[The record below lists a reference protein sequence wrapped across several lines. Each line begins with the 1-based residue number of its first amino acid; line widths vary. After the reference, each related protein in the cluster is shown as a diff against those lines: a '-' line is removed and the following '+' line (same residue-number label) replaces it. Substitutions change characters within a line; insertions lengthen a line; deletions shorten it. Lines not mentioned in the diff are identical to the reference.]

1 MKTFTCT
8 IVARNYLAHAIT
20 LGQTLRDNSPGIDF
34 YILVLDAN
42 AGAVESLLRE
52 TIDDLPPVNIV
63 DAEALGVSSFLEMA
77 SRYSVLELSTAIKP
91 FFLTWLLDRGY
102 DRGLYLDPDI
112 WVMAEMTEVLRALED
127 HTIALTPHLLT
138 PLPEDGKKPDN
149 MTILRAGAYNL
160 GFLGLAATGEIRR
173 FLDWWGEVLRE
184 ECIMDPERGYHVDQK
199 WMDLALGFLPRV
211 YVCRSPAYN
220 VAYWNLHEREL
231 AIAGQQFY
239 VNGQPLVFFHFS
251 GFNPN
256 TVERLSFHQD
266 RYKVRPGRPLHRLLH
281 AYAARLKQNGFSTFS
296 RLAYGLDSVDDAAPA
311 DPDTRLWH
319 RERGK
324 NFGDPMATGL
334 ASRSYRWMKSS
345 ADGTLVPGDY
355 GTEVWRGQPE
365 LRRALAQPMDKGSG
379 YLEEWSM
386 AEGSRKTDL
395 IDDSV
400 RGENPPHA
408 IRTPVRLP
416 IVVTGY
422 LNRVLGQGQVARS
435 LIDALR
441 RTGLDVASQTF
452 DVGAENHPLL
462 PGGWVDARPRPPIE
476 AVPRINIVVINA
488 DQIERF
494 EATVGPGFFRGAYN
508 VGVWFWELPTFPE
521 EWADAANQFDEIW
534 VGSSFAQQ
542 AVAECVRKPVL
553 TVPLPV
559 QLPDGSAQ
567 AYDRRHFRISLE
579 RFVFLF
585 TFDLF
590 SFFERKNPLTLITAF
605 QKAFGDDDAVELILK
620 CVNSRGDPR
629 NMACLRGA
637 VRSAKNVRIM
647 DAPLSGDEYA
657 GLVRCCDCFVSLH
670 RSEGFGLTMAEAMA
684 LKKPVI
690 ATGWSGNLT
699 FMTFDNSFLVS
710 YTLRR
715 LEQDFGPY
723 KAGNVWAEPDVDH
736 AVQLMREVRSHP
748 DRAQAV
754 AARGAQTIR
763 DFFSV
768 EAVGRRI
775 TSRLATVTAGKALMA
790 SQNRTGVLSSARD
803 NQDEFSRRVSLIDL
817 RKARLAPKGLKR
829 AGQRF
834 IRKSISWLVQPP
846 LDQTRAAILDLR
858 ARLWQVENQDSRP
871 LAYRNPV
878 PPRFDPKETVY
889 RSFERI
895 FRGTPEL
902 LQTRYPRYLNRL
914 PRDGLILDVGCGT
927 GDLLAWL
934 QQKGLRVEGVDLDS
948 SNVTEAQNRGL
959 KVSEA
964 DGVDHLTRHPL
975 RYSGIISVQV
985 VEHLEAK
992 RLSDFLAAAWSAL
1005 VPGGVLV
1012 TETVNPYNPHQFRL
1026 FWLDPTHT
1034 RPIYPEL
1041 LEFYLHRLGFER
1053 VETEF
1058 LPCFNESRREVELES
1073 PWDFCDY
1080 LVMALK
1086 PQSSS

>member
-34 YILVLDAN
+34 YILVLDAD
-42 AGAVESLLRE
+42 AGAVEDLLRE
-52 TIDDLPPVNIV
+52 TIDDLPPVHIV
-63 DAEALGVSSFLEMA
+63 DPDALSVSSFFEMA
-77 SRYSVLELSTAIKP
+77 SRYSVLELSTAMKP
-91 FFLTWLLDRGY
+91 FFLKWLLDEGY

-112 WVMAEMTEVLRALED
+112 WVMSEMNEVLRALED

-160 GFLGLAATGEIRR
+160 GFLGLAATGEIRP

-184 ECIMDPERGYHVDQK
+184 NCIMDPERGYHVDQK

-211 YVCRSPAYN
+211 YVCRNPAYN
-220 VAYWNLHEREL
+220 VAHWNLHEREL
-231 AIAGQQFY
+231 AIVGQKFY

-256 TVERLSFHQD
+256 SVERLSFHQD
-266 RYKVRPGRPLHRLLH
+266 RHRVRPGKPLHRLLSG
-281 AYAARLKQNGFSTFS
+281 YAARLKQNGFSTFS
-296 RLAYGLDSVDDAAPA
+296 RFPYALDSVDDAVPA
-311 DPDTRLWH
+311 DPDTRLGH
-319 RERGK
+319 RGRGK
-324 NFGDPMATGL
+324 NFSAPLATGP
-334 ASRSYRWMKSS
+334 ASGSYRGIKSS
-345 ADGTLVPGDY
+345 AGGTLVPNY
-355 GTEVWRGQPE
+355 ATEGGRGHPE
-365 LRRALAQPMDKGSG
+365 LRRAFAQPRDKGSG
-379 YLEEWSM
+379 YLEERSV
-386 AEGSRKTDL
+386 AEGSQKMDL

-400 RGENPPHA
+400 RGDNPPQA
-408 IRTPVRLP
+408 IRTVVRLP
-416 IVVTGY
+416 IVITGY
-422 LNRVLGQGQVARS
+422 LNRILGQGQVARS

-441 RTGLDVASQTF
+441 KAGLDVASRTF
-452 DVGAENHPLL
+452 DAGAENHPSL
-462 PGGWVDARPRPPIE
+462 PGGWIDARQRPPSE

-488 DQIERF
+488 DQIELF

-508 VGVWFWELPTFPE
+508 VGVWFWELPILPA
-521 EWADAANQFDEIW
+521 EWAGAADRFDEIW
-534 VGSSFAQQ
+534 VGSSFTQQ

-559 QLPDGSAQ
+559 QFPDGSAQ
-567 AYDRRHFRISLE
+567 ADDRRHFGISLE
-579 RFVFLF
+579 KFVFLF

-590 SFFERKNPLTLITAF
+590 SFFERKNPLALITAF
-605 QKAFGDDDAVELILK
+605 RNAFGEDDGVELILK

-629 NMACLRGA
+629 NMARLRGA
-637 VRSAKNVRIM
+637 VQSTKNIRII

-657 GLVRCCDCFVSLH
+657 GLVRCCDCFASLH

-715 LEQDFGPY
+715 LERDFGPY

-736 AVQLMREVRSHP
+736 AAQLMREVRSHP
-748 DRAQAV
+748 DRARSV
-754 AARGAQTIR
+754 AARGARTIR
-763 DFFSV
+763 DLFSV
-768 EAVGRRI
+768 EAVGSRI
-775 TSRLATVTAGKALMA
+775 GSRLATVTADKALMA
-790 SQNRTGVLSSARD
+790 SQDTSRVLSSVRVD
-803 NQDEFSRRVSLIDL
+803 RDEFSRRVSLIDL
-817 RKARLAPKGLKR
+817 RKARLASRGLKR
-829 AGQRF
+829 AAQRL

-871 LAYRNPV
+871 LAYRNPA
-878 PPRFDPKETVY
+878 PPRFDPKETMY

-902 LQTRYPRYLNRL
+902 LQTRYPRYLDRL

-948 SNVTEAQNRGL
+948 SNVVGAQESGL
-959 KVSEA
+959 QVSEA

-985 VEHLEAK
+985 VEHLEAE
-992 RLSDFLAAAWSAL
+992 RLSDFLAAAWNAL

-1012 TETVNPYNPHQFRL
+1012 TETVNPYNPNQFRL

-1058 LPCFNESRREVELES
+1058 LPCFNEPRRQDVLEA

-1080 LVMALK
+1080 LVVALK